1 MINSPSAGR
10 ILFDAVLHVDH
21 SLNVVTTDHPV
32 QTGANISD
40 HAYKENDEV
49 TLEIGM
55 SDAAV
60 SSGGSNRSVNAY
72 QTLRSIAA
80 NRELV
85 TLVTRLNTYPNM
97 LIVSLS
103 APDDYTT
110 MFGLR
115 ATVSFKQIK
124 IVSVSTVQVQQ
135 TVSADKPTAPAA
147 SSGGG
152 GGSQSAPAKKTP
164 SSPKPSTPK
173 KKSKKKSV
181 LASLAGKAKTNPP
194 VKTNKS
200 PVKASSS
207 KVRKIAN
214 TKSKFKKSKYKTVAL
229 KA

>member
-115 ATVSFKQIK
+115 ATVTFKQIK

-152 GGSQSAPAKKTP
+152 GGSQPAPAKKTP

-173 KKSKKKSV
+173 KQSV

-207 KVRKIAN
+207 NVGKIAN
-214 TKSKFKKSKYKTVAL
+214 TKSKYKMVAL